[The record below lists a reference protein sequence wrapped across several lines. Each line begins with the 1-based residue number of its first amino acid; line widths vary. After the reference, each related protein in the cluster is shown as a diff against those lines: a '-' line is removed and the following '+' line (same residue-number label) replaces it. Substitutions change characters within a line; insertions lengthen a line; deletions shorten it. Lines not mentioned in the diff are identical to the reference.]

1 MSLVETEWLEKNLDS
16 VKIIDCSWHM
26 PQTKRNGFDE
36 YKKQHIPNTIFFD
49 LDDNSKK
56 NTNLPHMLIEINNWE
71 KIISKMGIKND
82 DKIIIYDNSD
92 VISSCRCWFNFI
104 YFGHDPKLIHVLNGG
119 LKKWIKEKRKIT
131 NDSTD
136 IQISNYKSFEKKEL
150 VKNKKLIDENINTQ
164 KFKVIDAR
172 SKERFEGKVS
182 EPRKGLRSGNIKNSF
197 CIPFNLCLNDDKT
210 FKNKEELKNVFQ
222 SCLKNINE
230 KNIVFSCGSGV
241 TACVLALAFSLIND
255 VTSSLGSIWPVGG
268 RLAEASAM
276 STRGFVTSMWW
287 VKYSATSSEKTDH
300 VQARS
305 AVFEID

>member
-1 MSLVETEWLEKNLDS
+1 MSLVESEWLEKNLDS

-36 YKKQHIPNTIFFD
+36 YKKQHIPNAIFFD

-56 NTNLPHMLIEINNWE
+56 NTDLPHMLIEINNWD
-71 KIISKMGIKND
+71 KIVSKMGIKND

-104 YFGHDPKLIHVLNGG
+104 YFGHDPKLIYVLNGG
-119 LKKWIKEKRKIT
+119 LKKWIKEKRKVT
-131 NDSTD
+131 KDLTD

-150 VKNKKLIDENINTQ
+150 VKNKQLIDENIKAQ

-197 CIPFNLCLNDDKT
+197 CIPFNLCLNEDKT
-210 FKNKEELKNVFQ
+210 FKDKEKLKNVFHL
-222 SCLKNINE
+222 CLENINE

-241 TACVLALAFSLIND
+241 TACVLALAYSLIND
-255 VTSSLGSIWPVGG
+255 KYLPCIYDGSW
-268 RLAEASAM
+268 AEYGM
-276 STRGFVTSMWW
+276 
-287 VKYSATSSEKTDH
+287 
-300 VQARS
+300 
-305 AVFEID
+305 I